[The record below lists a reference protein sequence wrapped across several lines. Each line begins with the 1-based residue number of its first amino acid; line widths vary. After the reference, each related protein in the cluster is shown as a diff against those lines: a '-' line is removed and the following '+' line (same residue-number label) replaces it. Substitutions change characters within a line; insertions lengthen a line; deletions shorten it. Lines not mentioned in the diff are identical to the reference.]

1 MPEFTQKEM
10 MTTVSETTSW
20 IELELP
26 EDAELM
32 RKEWYTYRVG
42 NQWFDIELF
51 EKTTGQFYAIG
62 TPSNKD
68 KLIIYGSAVVAE
80 AKDALRQ
87 AIQKINRDH
96 FQTEIFSVGEDARTP
111 ADSGDR

>member
-1 MPEFTQKEM
+1 M
-10 MTTVSETTSW
+10 SEASPW
-20 IELELP
+20 QAQQLP

-42 NQWFDIELF
+42 DEWFDIELF
-51 EKTTGQFYAIG
+51 EKTTGNFYAIG
-62 TPSNKD
+62 TPANKD
-68 KLIIYGSAVVAE
+68 KMTIYGSAVVAE

-96 FQTEIFSVGEDARTP
+96 FKEEVLSIGEDA
-111 ADSGDR
+111 ADSPENSVDC